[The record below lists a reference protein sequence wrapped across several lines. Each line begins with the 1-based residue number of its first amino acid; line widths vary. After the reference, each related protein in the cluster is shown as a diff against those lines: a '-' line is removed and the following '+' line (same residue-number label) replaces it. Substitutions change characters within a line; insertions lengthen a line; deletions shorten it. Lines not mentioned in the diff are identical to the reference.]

1 MLTTRTAMHQ
11 GTKREGAFA
20 AEVYSSFA
28 ISFVVSM
35 EKPQQIDNLG
45 CPASRLNTWRWG
57 P

>member
-1 MLTTRTAMHQ
+1 MHQ
-11 GTKREGAFA
+11 GTERESAFA

-28 ISFVVSM
+28 ISFVVVSM
-35 EKPQQIDNLG
+35 EKPQQIDSLG